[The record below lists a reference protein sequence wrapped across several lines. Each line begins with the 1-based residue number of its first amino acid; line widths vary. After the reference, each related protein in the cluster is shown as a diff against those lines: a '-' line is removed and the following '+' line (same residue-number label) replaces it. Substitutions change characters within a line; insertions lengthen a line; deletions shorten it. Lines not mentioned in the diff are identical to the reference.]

1 MRKTLTILTL
11 LSSVLAAKS
20 QNIGINI
27 NGTAPNASALLD
39 IDGTGLPANG
49 QRGLLIP
56 RVALTATNA
65 AAPVTT
71 PATVPFGVQRPH
83 IVVVAQ
89 RHGDLIAVHLID
101 GVRAGDD
108 GHCVR
113 AAVLRACGDARQ
125 RYSEKQECGA
135 CLHVCTSGF
144 GGCWFLVFF

>member
-71 PATVPFGVQRPH
+71 PATSLLVYNTATAGVVPNNVTPGFYYWGGAAWIRFGTGPTAWTTLGNAGT
-83 IVVVAQ
+83 VAATNFL
-89 RHGDLIAVHLID
+89 GTT
-101 GVRAGDD
+101 
-108 GHCVR
+108 
-113 AAVLRACGDARQ
+113 DAN
-125 RYSEKQECGA
+125 S
-135 CLHVCTSGF
+135 
-144 GGCWFLVFF
+144 